1 MERTELEM
9 VTELSDLWHKQTDDR
24 VTKLSDLWHKQ
35 TDDRIANLIGLH
47 KVDSELDCTDCI
59 CYSTNCG
66 KPCWCE
72 RFDIPVYDDICRYF
86 KVYVKDEKGA

>member
-24 VTKLSDLWHKQ
+24 VG
-35 TDDRIANLIGLH
+35 NLIGLH
-47 KVDSELDCTDCI
+47 EIDSELDCTDCD
-59 CYSTNCG
+59 CYGRGS

-72 RFDIPVYDDICRYF
+72 RFEIEVYNHRCRYF
-86 KVYVKDEKGA
+86 EEYVKDEKEA